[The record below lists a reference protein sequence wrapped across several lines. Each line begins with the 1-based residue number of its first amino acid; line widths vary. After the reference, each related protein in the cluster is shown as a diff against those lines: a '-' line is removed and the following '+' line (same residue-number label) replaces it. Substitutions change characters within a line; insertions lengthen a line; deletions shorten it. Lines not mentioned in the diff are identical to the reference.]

1 MLVSWKLSFD
11 EEPAPVEAARVWQPS
26 RSRAPSTPSI
36 ARRRRRRLQHPSIDA
51 ELAKALQVPHIPP
64 HQLLALAR
72 LCLSGSIQDASVA
85 DLVFTLLAVLHQ
97 QILAHLGLAHAL
109 ESLHPQVPIGIAEML
124 LAALVTMDLRHVQL
138 SAHQLV
144 ESPVFTSRAARRE
157 YFGACI
163 HTTTAHV
170 QQSLSRRPWPPPI
183 SASFLSYCSAR
194 LLQELT
200 GCTLSRESD
209 GRSLWLVVD
218 APSTRELL
226 RQAEAAKERLQLAN
240 GTQGASPHRVALG
253 LAAYWLLCDALTL
266 ESFTMDVLH
275 LVTLERHTSA
285 VRREWLQTFCSRR
298 QPPTE
303 AQQDALGIVN
313 QATAFASAAGSL
325 PDLLQLSLELRVDDV
340 ELYERVLLTV
350 IARGSDETQRHDLRA
365 IAFEWLLAA
374 AIAELRQLPVLPP
387 ESQDAPLDLEA
398 FVRRLRTL
406 KQATA
411 EDSDRV
417 VTHARVVIAL
427 LTEHLG
433 ASGVAN
439 ALREALLV
447 DAVWTPSTTEH
458 DEDSE
463 ASAMTQVRRLLI
475 GTAVDAAKCAAA
487 DGDYRGVVRVSVSAD
502 RSSRDAQHRGLVPQA
517 LRTLSALVWCLWT
530 RHSLA
535 RAWYASDHCTAA
547 SIAVCALQLNVWT
560 PFRDDVDEIRGLQ
573 LTLLERAAQQDAE
586 TTARVLAWGF
596 PPEAIH
602 ARLLKRYKA
611 LRSAV
616 AQSCAEP
623 LDALARRLEL
633 LRRRLR
639 GLVLPRPEHSPD
651 RARQER
657 DARWWTSK
665 GDVDAFLDGCC
676 SAELQRVAWALAGHR
691 FSVVP
696 VQPDARARRTLVDGA
711 VTRRELAA
719 LLQRQKEELEQ
730 RLQRVTGLLSEGS
743 HEKKTVEEATQ
754 PDARAE
760 GESDSKPRMTVD
772 FSGPSLETKG
782 RAKRLTIREL
792 EEREEPAVGADI
804 PDVVRPRSERDENR
818 PLRKGSSCQNVL
830 KLLQLRKDTSGSS
843 AGEVKRRQSSS
854 ATIPGPLEASFSEPR
869 AKPLPKAVVAP
880 LRLPVAS
887 ADGAAVTLLRT
898 ASQRRAVPLKPRAF
912 AAALQTRRPLDIEP
926 HNPPVSAGT
935 QCVIHKTTS
944 AQTDT
949 LDYQA
954 LCETA
959 EEQLPQ
965 SPLKPSVD
973 ASTETPA
980 PPVAAPET
988 RDATSQCGLSV
999 APSSASAL
1007 AAVATRFP
1015 ISVNLKE
1022 SGKQQP
1028 FLRITKLDVASSR
1041 RSIRR
1046 GPSPGPPIET
1056 RPETPPAAEP
1066 APVTPPTEGDRDRP
1080 QPPEPAEEG
1089 DADAAMARRR
1099 QLYREHF
1106 AGSKAPTRPQRR
1118 ATGDSLSTIKTEM
1131 ERMKQ
1136 KLSELETCAA
1146 DIEEGFRST
1155 YHSLESFQRPRGGRP
1170 STIVEV
1176 DEVLEHT
1183 SSQRKTRGATL
1194 LSVKA
1199 ASDLDAARRLLEQID
1214 TVTSRGEATT
1224 EAS

>member
-11 EEPAPVEAARVWQPS
+11 EEPAPVEAARVILYVPYGL
-26 RSRAPSTPSI
+26 APP
-36 ARRRRRRLQHPSIDA
+36 ARGLTLPRPQSIDA

-109 ESLHPQVPIGIAEML
+109 DSLHPQVPIGIAEML

-138 SAHQLV
+138 SARQLV

-303 AQQDALGIVN
+303 AQRDALGIVD

-325 PDLLQLSLELRVDDV
+325 PDLLRLSLELRVDDV

-398 FVRRLRTL
+398 FVRRLRTP

-463 ASAMTQVRRLLI
+463 ASAMEQVRRLLI

-502 RSSRDAQHRGLVPQA
+502 RSSRDAEHRGLVPQA

-530 RHSLA
+530 RHRLA

-730 RLQRVTGLLSEGS
+730 RLQRVAGLLSEGS
-743 HEKKTVEEATQ
+743 HEKKTVEEAIQ

-760 GESDSKPRMTVD
+760 GESDLKSRMTVN
-772 FSGPSLETKG
+772 SLGPSLETKG

-843 AGEVKRRQSSS
+843 AGEVRRRQSSS

-887 ADGAAVTLLRT
+887 AD
-898 ASQRRAVPLKPRAF
+898 
-912 AAALQTRRPLDIEP
+912 
-926 HNPPVSAGT
+926 
-935 QCVIHKTTS
+935 
-944 AQTDT
+944 
-949 LDYQA
+949 
-954 LCETA
+954 

-1028 FLRITKLDVASSR
+1028 FLRITKLDVATSR

-1056 RPETPPAAEP
+1056 RPETPAAAEP
-1066 APVTPPTEGDRDRP
+1066 VPVAPPTEGDRDRP

-1106 AGSKAPTRPQRR
+1106 AGNKAPTRPQRR

-1155 YHSLESFQRPRGGRP
+1155 YHVP
-1170 STIVEV
+1170 
-1176 DEVLEHT
+1176 
-1183 SSQRKTRGATL
+1183 
-1194 LSVKA
+1194 
-1199 ASDLDAARRLLEQID
+1199 
-1214 TVTSRGEATT
+1214 
-1224 EAS
+1224 